1 MQEQRVMYLLQ
12 QRLSGNET
20 VAEQEELYNLLK
32 NDDNMELFMAALTD
46 LMWQAPEGA
55 QADPS
60 ARAMLLKSITGTD
73 LTLPF
78 VETLRPVQ
86 TIRWW
91 WAAAAITGIAL
102 LAASY
107 WVWKPVASVAPVPA
121 MAQRFKNDVAP
132 GSNKAILTL
141 ADGSSITLDEAKND
155 TLGKQG
161 NTNIIKTQNGQVLY
175 KAEKATAAIT
185 YNTLTTPR
193 GGQYQLTLP
202 DGTQVWLNAA
212 SSLHFPTSFS
222 GNSRE
227 VELTGEGYFD
237 VASSPE
243 KPFRVKVNG
252 TTIAVLGTQFNIM
265 AYPNEQAMA
274 VTLITGAV
282 NVSNNGIVKK
292 LQPGQQARIPANNN
306 ITITDVDTQ
315 AAVAWKNGF
324 FIFDRADI
332 ATVMRQLERWYDIDV
347 VYEGT
352 PREMRF
358 GGGMQRSLP
367 LSRVLNILERNQVL
381 FKIEGR
387 RITVVR

>member
-20 VAEQEELYNLLK
+20 VAEQEELYQLLK
-32 NDDNMELFMAALTD
+32 DDDNMELFMAALTD
-46 LMWQAPEGA
+46 LMWQAPADGE
-55 QADPS
+55 ADPA
-60 ARAMLLKSITGTD
+60 ARTTLLKSITATD

-78 VETLRPVQ
+78 VETLHRVQ
-86 TIRWW
+86 PIRWW
-91 WAAAAITGIAL
+91 WVAAAVTGIM
-102 LAASY
+102 LAAAGY
-107 WVWKPVASVAPVPA
+107 WLLKPVASVAPIPA
-121 MAQRFKNDVAP
+121 IAQRYKNDIPP
-132 GSNKAILTL
+132 GGNKAILTL
-141 ADGSSITLDEAKND
+141 GDGSKITLDEAKND

-175 KAEKATAAIT
+175 KAAGATTAIT

-212 SSLHFPTSFS
+212 SSLHFPTSFA

-237 VASSPE
+237 VAPLPG

-252 TTIAVLGTQFNIM
+252 TEVAVLGTQFNIM
-265 AYPNEQAMA
+265 AYSNEHVMA
-274 VTLITGAV
+274 VTLLQGAV
-282 NVSNNGIVKK
+282 NVSRNGIMKK
-292 LQPGQQARIPANNN
+292 LQPGQQARMPANNN
-306 ITITDVDTQ
+306 ITVTEADTQ

-332 ATVMRQLERWYDIDV
+332 ATVMRQLERWYDIEV

-352 PREMRF
+352 PREMHF
-358 GGGMQRSLP
+358 GGGIQRSLP
-367 LSRVLNILERNQVL
+367 LSRVLNILEKNQVL
-381 FKIEGR
+381 FRIEGR
-387 RITVVR
+387 KITVIR

>member
-1 MQEQRVMYLLQ
+1 MQEQRVRYLLQ

-20 VAEQEELYNLLK
+20 AAEQAELYQLLQD
-32 NDDNMELFMAALTD
+32 NDNMELFMAALTD
-46 LMWQAPEGA
+46 LMWQAPEEELA
-55 QADPS
+55 HSP
-60 ARAMLLKSITGTD
+60 ARDMLLKSITGTD

-78 VETLRPVQ
+78 VETFRPVQ

-91 WAAAAITGIAL
+91 WAAAAIAGIV
-102 LAASY
+102 LATAGY
-107 WVWKPVASVAPVPA
+107 WIWKPVASVAPVPA
-121 MAQRFKNDVAP
+121 IAARYKNDIAP

-141 ADGSSITLDEAKND
+141 SDGSSIALDDAKND

-175 KAEKATAAIT
+175 SAEKATTAIT

-227 VELTGEGYFD
+227 VTLTGEGYFD
-237 VASSPE
+237 VAPLPE

-252 TTIAVLGTQFNIM
+252 TTIGVLGTQFNIM
-265 AYPNEQAMA
+265 AYSNEQAMA

-292 LQPGQQARIPANNN
+292 LQPGQQARIQANNN

-324 FIFDRADI
+324 FIFERADI
-332 ATVMRQLERWYDIDV
+332 ATVMRQLERWYDIEV

-352 PREMRF
+352 PREMLF
-358 GGGMQRSLP
+358 GGGIQRSLP
-367 LSRVLNILERNQVL
+367 LSRVLNILEKNQVS

-387 RITVVR
+387 KITVVR

>member
-1 MQEQRVMYLLQ
+1 MQEQRVTYLLQ

-20 VAEQEELYNLLK
+20 AAEQAELYNLLK
-32 NDDNMELFMAALTD
+32 DDDNMELFMAALTD

-55 QADPS
+55 EADPS
-60 ARAMLLKSITGTD
+60 ARATLLKSITATD

-78 VETLRPVQ
+78 VETLRPAPS
-86 TIRWW
+86 IRWW
-91 WAAAAITGIAL
+91 WAAAAIAGIV
-102 LAASY
+102 LATVGY
-107 WVWKPVASVAPVPA
+107 WMWKPVNSIAPVPA
-121 MAQRFKNDVAP
+121 IARYKNDVAP
-132 GSNKAILTL
+132 GGNKAILTL
-141 ADGSSITLDEAKND
+141 ADGSSIALDDARND

-175 KAEKATAAIT
+175 KAEKATTAIT

-212 SSLHFPTSFS
+212 SSLYFPTAFS

-227 VELTGEGYFD
+227 VVLTGEAYFD
-237 VASSPE
+237 VATLPE

-265 AYPNEQAMA
+265 AYANEQTMA
-274 VTLITGAV
+274 VTLLTGAV
-282 NVSNNGIVKK
+282 NVSNNGVVKK
-292 LQPGQQARIPANNN
+292 LQPGQQARVSANNS
-306 ITITDVDTQ
+306 ISVTEADTQ

-332 ATVMRQLERWYDIDV
+332 TTVMRQLERWYDIEV

-352 PREMRF
+352 PPEMRF
-358 GGGMQRSLP
+358 GGGIQRSLP
-367 LSRVLNILERNQVL
+367 LSRVLNILEKNQVS

-387 RITVVR
+387 KITVVR

>member
-1 MQEQRVMYLLQ
+1 MQEQRIMYLLQ

-20 VAEQEELYNLLK
+20 AAEQEELYNLLK

-46 LMWQAPEGA
+46 LMWQAPEEA
-55 QADPS
+55 EADPS
-60 ARAMLLKSITGTD
+60 ARAMLLKSVTGTD

-86 TIRWW
+86 TTRWW
-91 WAAAAITGIAL
+91 WAAAAMTGVAL

-107 WVWKPVASVAPVPA
+107 WMWKPVASVAPVPA
-121 MAQRFKNDVAP
+121 MAQRYKNEVAP

-141 ADGSSITLDEAKND
+141 ADGSSIALNEAKND

-358 GGGMQRSLP
+358 GGGIQRSLP
-367 LSRVLNILERNQVL
+367 LSRVLNILEKNQVL
-381 FKIEGR
+381 FKIDGR
-387 RITVVR
+387 KITVVR